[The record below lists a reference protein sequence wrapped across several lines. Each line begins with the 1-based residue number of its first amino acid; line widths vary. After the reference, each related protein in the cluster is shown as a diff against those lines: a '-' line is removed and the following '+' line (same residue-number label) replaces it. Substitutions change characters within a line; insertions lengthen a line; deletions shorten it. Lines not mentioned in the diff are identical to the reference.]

1 MTHGV
6 IANTN
11 LPAGKAEFNLEEA
24 ADVLGISSE
33 ELKSLVVARLEGE
46 GQTQDLRRLKF
57 RPADLIMLR
66 MVRSAETH

>member
-1 MTHGV
+1 MTNGA

-24 ADVLGISSE
+24 ADVLGISSD
-33 ELKSLVVARLEGE
+33 ELQSLVASRLEAE
-46 GQTQDLRRLKF
+46 GQPQDLRRLKF

-66 MVRSAETH
+66 MVRSTETH